1 MTDDR
6 IFNEPKQSDD
16 YIQGLT
22 DALELIDGMVD
33 ANATIQAWNF
43 VAKRAADGI
52 RKMIRGG

>member
-1 MTDDR
+1 MSQ
-6 IFNEPKQSDD
+6 NNQMN

-52 RKMIRGG
+52 RKMIRDV